1 MKTLYILHKGWRAND
16 TLVINERG
24 EVLLTY
30 YTPRKTKITTERMGW
45 FLYQNQRVFTNEN
58 DARLYYTVATSKEV
72 KEK

>member
-1 MKTLYILHKGWRAND
+1 MKTLYILHKGWRSND

-24 EVLLTY
+24 EVLLTF
-30 YTPRKTKITTERMGW
+30 YTHRKTKITTEKMGW

-58 DARLYYTVATSKEV
+58 DARIYYLVANSKIA